1 MIRVSI
7 CLISITLTNP
17 IPKAK
22 LNNHDLTKAVYNLP
36 EISAL
41 CHISETPGNRLAF
54 GDLDRGLVH
63 DGVVRED
70 RAVAVGLAAALH
82 EAGAHVEGLGA
93 ARAQRKS
100 EHLKKADYV

>member
-1 MIRVSI
+1 
-7 CLISITLTNP
+7 LF
-17 IPKAK
+17 
-22 LNNHDLTKAVYNLP
+22 NLP